1 MSENLPR
8 GRLLWL
14 IGIAAAVAIVAAVVL
29 RVFAPGSES
38 SGSSGETPIAS
49 AIKARN
55 DHGRTI
61 LFVPPAAMRAS
72 GIVVTALEAMTAE
85 PGVSAFATAIQ
96 PQTLLE
102 QRRAILTADA
112 EMARARA
119 AAVAADMQT
128 RRLQALNADNAIV
141 STRELE
147 TGQVAAASERAGVQ
161 VASSQRALLEASAA
175 RQWGSV
181 IAGWLIN
188 GSQKLDA
195 VFAGRA
201 LLLQIAPTREIGAVT
216 PRVAHLT
223 LPQGGRLEARTVSPS
238 PQADVQFQTRTFFA
252 LTPAN
257 PQLLP
262 GMTVSARF
270 PTGQPVQGVEVPSS
284 AIVRWNGIPYV
295 YVATGAGQ
303 FSRRAVSTDLPSSN
317 GWIDAKFAPGTRAVI
332 AGAQL
337 LLSEELRA
345 AGGGAA
351 TER

>member
-1 MSENLPR
+1 MSIDAPR
-8 GRLLWL
+8 NRLVWL
-14 IGIAAAVAIVAAVVL
+14 VGVAVVVAVAAAIML
-29 RVFAPGSES
+29 RFIAPASET
-38 SGSSGETPIAS
+38 GEATGETPITA
-49 AIKARN
+49 AIKVRSQGGHT
-55 DHGRTI
+55 DI
-61 LFVPPAAMRAS
+61 FMPPAALRAS
-72 GIVVTALEAMTAE
+72 GIAVATLKPTTAE
-85 PGVSAFATAIQ
+85 PGISAFATAIQ
-96 PQTLLE
+96 PQALLE

-119 AAVAADMQT
+119 AAAAADTQT
-128 RRLQALNADNAIV
+128 RRLRALNADNAIV

-147 TGQVAAASERAGVQ
+147 TGQVAEASERAGVQ

-175 RQWGSV
+175 RQWGPV

-188 GSQKLDA
+188 GSPKLDA

-201 LLLQIAPTREIGAVT
+201 LLLQIAPTHEIGAVT
-216 PRVAHLT
+216 PDVAHLT

-238 PQADVQFQTRTFFA
+238 PQADAQFQTRTYFA

-257 PQLLP
+257 PQFLP
-262 GMTVSARF
+262 GMTISARF
-270 PTGQPVQGVEVPSS
+270 PTGQPVRGVEVPTS
-284 AIVRWNGIPYV
+284 AIVRWNGISFI
-295 YVATGAGQ
+295 YVATGTGQ
-303 FSRRAVSTDLPSSN
+303 FSRRAVSTDLASSN
-317 GWIDAKFAPGTRAVI
+317 GWIDAKLAPGTRAVI